1 MIKQQNYIQLT
12 STYNNTQS
20 IQIHCMTCAYND
32 TPIQLGPRHHPS
44 TRTSDAPLP
53 SEGMYDLQIHAVLLA
68 DSVNSMLESSG
79 WCWSSTEPSGIYNGH
94 HISNME
100 YGNIPL
106 TMEIS
111 HFIAHQWASYIMD
124 IWGYWSNKMIQS
136 LVCLKTEKHVNS
148 GGKIISQWMECGNHR
163 FPIEGIK
170 HRFTFCQKR
179 RYPSNLHGFNPVS
192 RI

>member
-1 MIKQQNYIQLT
+1 MNHIYGNLWFIPPFTTAWLTLLACLVLDLDLFPWTFWIPSPNPTWRFCPRPNVGNSCGFHIPRNAWTTSNMIKQQNYIQLT

-32 TPIQLGPRHHPS
+32 TPIQLGPRHHPP

-53 SEGMYDLQIHAVLLA
+53 SEGMYDLQMHAVLLA

-79 WCWSSTEPSGIYNGH
+79 WCWSSTELSGIYNGH

-111 HFIAHQWASYIMD
+111 HLPW
-124 IWGYWSNKMIQS
+124 K
-136 LVCLKTEKHVNS
+136 
-148 GGKIISQWMECGNHR
+148 
-163 FPIEGIK
+163 
-170 HRFTFCQKR
+170 
-179 RYPSNLHGFNPVS
+179 YPT
-192 RI
+192 